1 MRIALDTMRI
11 APKYTPESQHC
22 RMLMTLRGIDE
33 HELARRCGCVVGT
46 IRNLLANSQP
56 YPSIQVKVQ
65 EVLGARIWDFST
77 TKDKTTSR
85 NMKTTEVQIPEGYIE
100 SLPEKFQ
107 PFAIPFH
114 ALKARKEKLDADIA
128 QNRPKHAEAEAER
141 NTLLNSGPPDETN
154 VARLSEAEIRTVLFA
169 NHQTKLD
176 EAALTLN
183 KEAGTLAAGLSRE
196 IRKIAAEYQLA
207 ARQQFFA
214 TVESLV
220 IPGQNLAQ
228 TLVWLK
234 TPAERAAEVL
244 GMEANSFHDGLKCPF
259 EAWENL
265 MEVWQEFTESIAPAV
280 LA

>member
-1 MRIALDTMRI
+1 
-11 APKYTPESQHC
+11 
-22 RMLMTLRGIDE
+22 MLMTLRGIDE
-33 HELARRCGCVVGT
+33 HELARRAGVVVGT
-46 IRNLLANSQP
+46 IRNLLANSRP
-56 YPSIQVKVQ
+56 YPPIQVKV
-65 EVLGARIWDFST
+65 EEILGAKIWNFSPA
-77 TKDKTTSR
+77 KDENTATSR

-114 ALKARKEKLDADIA
+114 ALKARKEKLEADIA
-128 QNRPKHAEAEAER
+128 QNRHKHAEAEAER

-176 EAALTLN
+176 ESALTLN
-183 KEAGTLAAGLSRE
+183 KEAGTLTAGLSRE

-207 ARQQFFA
+207 ARQQFLA

-220 IPGQNLAQ
+220 IPGQNLPQ

-244 GMEANSFHDGLKCPF
+244 GMEANSFADGHKCPF

-265 MEVWQEFTESIAPAV
+265 MEIWQDFTASLTAPVPA
-280 LA
+280 